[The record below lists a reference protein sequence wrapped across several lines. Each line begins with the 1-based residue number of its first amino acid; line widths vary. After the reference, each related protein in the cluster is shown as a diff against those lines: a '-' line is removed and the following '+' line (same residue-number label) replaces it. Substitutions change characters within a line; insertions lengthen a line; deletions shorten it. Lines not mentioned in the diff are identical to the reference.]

1 MNQVFVKFFK
11 ASILLFHF
19 FCALA
24 LHWMIASGKV
34 DKAALGLL
42 DTASLPFFGPI
53 FESNIEF

>member
-24 LHWMIASGKV
+24 LHSKIASGNV

-42 DTASLPFFGPI
+42 DTAALPFFAPN
-53 FESNIEF
+53 FEAFTEF